1 MNVLVTGGLGLI
13 GSNLVKKLKSEN
25 HNVITLDLK
34 PEADYVLDI
43 SKDDLS
49 QIKEDIDIIYHLAA
63 QPFGRGSEEDPFKD
77 LDFNTKG
84 TLNVCYLAKSKNVS
98 QVIYTSTMAVYG
110 DNEYAWEDSDLDPLS
125 NYAVSKLYGEF
136 CIKKFAKDV
145 GFKYTIF
152 RVWNTYGPGQD
163 ISNPFKGV
171 VSAFATQ
178 AVKGNKINVT
188 GSLNRFRDIIYV
200 DDVVNA
206 LKMSLTFE
214 NSNTFNLSTGV
225 KTTIKE
231 LIDTIIKVL
240 GKNKEDFII
249 ENVGGHLGDQQGCV
263 GNNKKLIKKGWEIKY
278 DLETGINKFIE
289 YIKNN
294 EHNIS
299 K

>member
-1 MNVLVTGGLGLI
+1 MNILVTGGLGFI
-13 GSNLVKKLKSEN
+13 GYNLVKKLKLKN

-34 PEADYVLDI
+34 PGADYVLDI

-84 TLNVCYLAKSKNVS
+84 TLNVCYLAKLKNVS
-98 QVIYTSTMAVYG
+98 QIIYTSTTAVYG
-110 DNEYAWEDSDLDPLS
+110 NNEYASENSDLDPLS

-171 VSAFATQ
+171 VSAFCTQ
-178 AVKGNKINVT
+178 AIKGNKINVT
-188 GSLNRFRDIIYV
+188 GSLDRFRDVIYV
-200 DDVVNA
+200 DDVVSA
-206 LKMSLTFE
+206 LELSLNFK
-214 NSNTFNLSTGV
+214 NNDTFNLSTGI
-225 KTTIKE
+225 KITIKE
-231 LIDTIIKVL
+231 LINTIIKVL
-240 GKNKEDFII
+240 NKNEEDFIV
-249 ENVGGHLGDQQGCV
+249 ENTGEHLGDQQGCV
-263 GNNKKLIKKGWEIKY
+263 GNNKKLIEKGWKIKY
-278 DLETGINKFIE
+278 NLETGLSKFIE
-289 YIKNN
+289 YITQK
-294 EHNIS
+294 
-299 K
+299 

>member
-1 MNVLVTGGLGLI
+1 MNILVTGGLGLI

-84 TLNVCYLAKSKNVS
+84 TLNVCYLAKLKNVS

-163 ISNPFKGV
+163 ISNPFKGI

-214 NSNTFNLSTGV
+214 NSNIFNLSTGV

-263 GNNKKLIKKGWEIKY
+263 GNNKKLIKQGWEIKHN
-278 DLETGINKFIE
+278 LEIGLQKFIE